1 MAMSDVES
9 TKAEPPAIWTIGFRP
24 FFLMAGVWS
33 AAALAGWIAVLTMGL
48 TLPSRFDPLTWHIHE
63 MLFGFVLAAIAGFL
77 LTAIPNWTG
86 RAPISGL
93 PLAALAT
100 LWLAGRVTCLVSA
113 SIPLGPAAVIDLA
126 FPFALCGV
134 VAREIIAG
142 RNWRNMIMPIPV
154 AVLGVADLLMYL
166 ELAGCSVPAGLGWR
180 LGLAAIIVLISV
192 VGGRIIPSFT
202 RNWLVKQ
209 NASRLPPAHGHL
221 DSLALVSL
229 LAGMIGWA
237 LFPQF
242 SPFGWLLLVAA
253 ALNLWRL
260 WRWRGAAVGAE
271 PLLTVL
277 HAGYLWAIVGAAL
290 LGASMLT
297 DHVPQAAAIHALT
310 AGAIGTMTLG
320 VMTRVSLGHTGRAL
334 TADRI
339 TALIYLLVILAA
351 IARVA
356 AWDGGPSAALIEISA
371 ALWIGSF
378 GLFVLRYG
386 PILFAARVRSVD
398 PAALEKLRPG

>member
-1 MAMSDVES
+1 MAMSDVENA
-9 TKAEPPAIWTIGFRP
+9 KAEPLAIWTIGFRP
-24 FFLMAGVWS
+24 FFLMAGIWS
-33 AAALAGWIAVLTMGL
+33 AVALAGWIAVLTIGL

-86 RAPISGL
+86 RPPISGRL
-93 PLAALAT
+93 LAALVM
-100 LWLAGRVTCLVSA
+100 LWFAGRVTCLVSA
-113 SIPLGPAAVIDLA
+113 WFPLGLAAAIDLA
-126 FPFALCGV
+126 FPFVLCGV

-154 AVLGVADLLMYL
+154 AMLGVADLLMYL
-166 ELAGCSVPAGLGWR
+166 ELSGSSLSVGLGWR

-202 RNWLVKQ
+202 RNWLIRQ
-209 NASRLPPAHGHL
+209 NASRLPPAHGHV

-237 LFPQF
+237 LFPERW
-242 SPFGWLLLVAA
+242 PFGWLLLVAA

-260 WRWRGAAVGAE
+260 GRWRGPAVGAE
-271 PLLTVL
+271 PLLTIL
-277 HAGYLWAIVGAAL
+277 HAGYLWVIIGAAL
-290 LGASMLT
+290 LGASMLA

-339 TALIYLLVILAA
+339 TGLIYLLVILAA

-356 AWDGGPSAALIEISA
+356 AWDGGSSAMLIEISA
-371 ALWIGSF
+371 VLWIGSF

-386 PILFAARVRSVD
+386 PILLSPRVKSVD
-398 PAALEKLRPG
+398 IQPRR

>member
-1 MAMSDVES
+1 MAMSDVEN
-9 TKAEPPAIWTIGFRP
+9 ARARPLAIWTIGFRP

-33 AAALAGWIAVLTMGL
+33 AVALAGWIAMLAMGF

-63 MLFGFVLAAIAGFL
+63 MLFGFVLAVIAGFL
-77 LTAIPNWTG
+77 LTAIPSWTG

-100 LWLAGRVTCLVSA
+100 LWLTGRVTCLVSA
-113 SIPLGPAAVIDLA
+113 SIPLGLAAAIDLA
-126 FPFALCGV
+126 FPFVLCGV

-142 RNWRNMIMPIPV
+142 RNWRNMIMPVPI

-166 ELAGCSVPAGLGWR
+166 ELAGSSLPAGLGWR
-180 LGLAAIIVLISV
+180 LALTAIIVLISV
-192 VGGRIIPSFT
+192 VGGRIVPSFT

-209 NASRLPPAHGHL
+209 DAPRLPPEHGHV
-221 DSLALVSL
+221 DNLALVTL
-229 LAGMIGWA
+229 HAGMIGWA
-237 LFPQF
+237 IFPGIW
-242 SPFGWLLLVAA
+242 PFGWLLLLAA

-260 WRWRGAAVGAE
+260 RRWCGMAARAE

-277 HAGYLWAIVGAAL
+277 HAGYLWVIVGAAL
-290 LGASMLT
+290 LGVSMLT
-297 DHVPQAAAIHALT
+297 GHVPQAAAIHALT

-334 TADRI
+334 KADRI
-339 TALIYLLVILAA
+339 TVLIYLLVIFAA

-356 AWDGGPSAALIEISA
+356 AWDGGSSAMLIEISA
-371 ALWIGSF
+371 VLWIGSF
-378 GLFVLRYG
+378 GLFTLRYG
-386 PILFAARVRSVD
+386 PILLAPRVQPVD
-398 PAALEKLRPG
+398 VQHGK

>member
-1 MAMSDVES
+1 MATSEVEN
-9 TKAEPPAIWTIGFRP
+9 ARARPFAIWTIGFRP

-33 AAALAGWIAVLTMGL
+33 VVALAGWIAMLAMGL

-63 MLFGFVLAAIAGFL
+63 MLFGFVLAVIAGFL

-100 LWLAGRVTCLVSA
+100 LWLTGRVTCLVST
-113 SIPLGPAAVIDLA
+113 SLPLGLAVAIDLT
-126 FPFALCGV
+126 FPFVLCGV
-134 VAREIIAG
+134 VAREIIVG
-142 RNWRNMIMPIPV
+142 RNWRNMVMPVPL

-166 ELAGCSVPAGLGWR
+166 ELAGSSVPAGLGWR
-180 LGLAAIIVLISV
+180 LALTAIIVLISV
-192 VGGRIIPSFT
+192 VGGRIVPSFT
-202 RNWLVKQ
+202 RNWLVKK
-209 NASRLPPAHGHL
+209 NAPRLPPEHGHI
-221 DSLALVSL
+221 DSLALVTL
-229 LAGMIGWA
+229 HAGMIGWTI
-237 LFPQF
+237 FPGGG
-242 SPFGWLLLVAA
+242 PFGWLLLLAA

-260 WRWRGAAVGAE
+260 GRWRGLAARAE

-277 HAGYLWAIVGAAL
+277 HIGYLWVIVGAAL
-290 LGASMLT
+290 LGVSMLS
-297 DHVPQAAAIHALT
+297 DRVPQAAAIHALT

-339 TALIYLLVILAA
+339 TALIYLLVIFAA

-356 AWDGGPSAALIEISA
+356 AWDSGSSAMLIEVSA

-378 GLFVLRYG
+378 GLFALRYG
-386 PILFAARVRSVD
+386 PILVAPRVQPVD
-398 PAALEKLRPG
+398 AQRGK

>member
-1 MAMSDVES
+1 MAMSDVGNA
-9 TKAEPPAIWTIGFRP
+9 KAEPLAIWTIGFRP
-24 FFLMAGVWS
+24 FFLMAGIWS
-33 AAALAGWIAVLTMGL
+33 VVALAGWIAMLTMGL

-77 LTAIPNWTG
+77 LTAIPSWTG
-86 RAPISGL
+86 RPPISGR
-93 PLAALAT
+93 PLAALVM
-100 LWLAGRVTCLVSA
+100 LWFAGRVTCLVSA
-113 SIPLGPAAVIDLA
+113 WFPLGLAAVIDLS
-126 FPFALCGV
+126 FPFVLCGF
-134 VAREIIAG
+134 VAREIMAG

-166 ELAGCSVPAGLGWR
+166 ELSGSSVPVGLGWR

-202 RNWLVKQ
+202 RNWLIKQ
-209 NASRLPPAHGHL
+209 NASRLPPAHGHV

-229 LAGMIGWA
+229 LAGMVGWA
-237 LFPQF
+237 LFPA
-242 SPFGWLLLVAA
+242 SWPFGWLLLVAA

-260 WRWRGAAVGAE
+260 GRWRGAAAGAE
-271 PLLTVL
+271 PLLSVL
-277 HAGYLWAIVGAAL
+277 HAGYLWVIIGAAL
-290 LGASMLT
+290 LGASMLA

-310 AGAIGTMTLG
+310 AGAIGTMMLG

-356 AWDGGPSAALIEISA
+356 AWDGGSSAMLIEMSA
-371 ALWIGSF
+371 VLWIGSF

-386 PILFAARVRSVD
+386 PILLASRVMSEDVQR
-398 PAALEKLRPG
+398 RP

>member
-1 MAMSDVES
+1 MAMSEVEN
-9 TKAEPPAIWTIGFRP
+9 ARARPFAIWTIGFRP

-33 AAALAGWIAVLTMGL
+33 AVALAGWIAMLAMGL

-63 MLFGFVLAAIAGFL
+63 MLFGFVLAVIAGFL

-93 PLAALAT
+93 PLAALVL
-100 LWLAGRVTCLVSA
+100 LWLAGRVTCLVST
-113 SIPLGPAAVIDLA
+113 SIPLGLAAAIDLA
-126 FPFALCGV
+126 FPFVLCGV
-134 VAREIIAG
+134 VALEIIVG
-142 RNWRNMIMPIPV
+142 RNWRNMVMPVPI

-166 ELAGCSVPAGLGWR
+166 ELAGSSVPAGLGWR
-180 LGLAAIIVLISV
+180 LALTAIIVLISV
-192 VGGRIIPSFT
+192 VGGRIVPSFT
-202 RNWLVKQ
+202 RNWLVKK
-209 NASRLPPAHGHL
+209 NAPRLPPEHGHI
-221 DSLALVSL
+221 DSLALVTL
-229 LAGMIGWA
+229 HAGMIGWA
-237 LFPQF
+237 IFPEIW
-242 SPFGWLLLVAA
+242 PFGWLLLLGA

-260 WRWRGAAVGAE
+260 GRWRGMAARAE

-277 HAGYLWAIVGAAL
+277 HTGYLWVIVGAAL
-290 LGASMLT
+290 LGVSMLT

-339 TALIYLLVILAA
+339 TALIYLLVVLAA

-356 AWDGGPSAALIEISA
+356 AWDSGASAMLIEVSA

-378 GLFVLRYG
+378 GLFALRYG
-386 PILFAARVRSVD
+386 PILVAPRVQPLDVQRG
-398 PAALEKLRPG
+398 K

>member
-1 MAMSDVES
+1 MAMSDVERA
-9 TKAEPPAIWTIGFRP
+9 KAEPPAIWTIGFRP
-24 FFLMAGVWS
+24 FFLMAGGWS
-33 AAALAGWIAVLTMGL
+33 ALALAGWIAALTIGL

-86 RAPISGL
+86 RPPISGR

-100 LWLAGRVTCLVSA
+100 LWLAGRIICLVSA
-113 SIPLGPAAVIDLA
+113 SIPLGLAAVIDLA
-126 FPFALCGV
+126 FPFVLCGV

-142 RNWRNMIMPIPV
+142 RNLRNMIMPVPV

-166 ELAGCSVPAGLGWR
+166 ELGGVPVPVGLGWR

-221 DSLALVSL
+221 DSLALVTL
-229 LAGMIGWA
+229 HAGMIGWA
-237 LFPQF
+237 FFPGNW
-242 SPFGWLLLVAA
+242 PLGWLLLVAA

-260 WRWRGAAVGAE
+260 GRWRGMAAGTE

-277 HAGYLWAIVGAAL
+277 HVGYLWVIIGAAL

-297 DHVPQAAAIHALT
+297 GHVPQAAAIHALT

-334 TADRI
+334 AADRI
-339 TALIYLLVILAA
+339 TALIYLLVIVAA

-356 AWDGGPSAALIEISA
+356 AWDGGSSAMLIEISA
-371 ALWIGSF
+371 VLWIGSF

-386 PILFAARVRSVD
+386 PVLWTPRVWSVD
-398 PAALEKLRPG
+398 VQRRQ

>member
-1 MAMSDVES
+1 MAMSGVENA
-9 TKAEPPAIWTIGFRP
+9 KAEPLAIWTIGFRP

-33 AAALAGWIAVLTMGL
+33 AVALAGWIGVLTMGL

-86 RAPISGL
+86 RPPISGR
-93 PLAALAT
+93 PLAALVM

-113 SIPLGPAAVIDLA
+113 WFPLGLAAVIDLA
-126 FPFALCGV
+126 FPFVLCGV

-166 ELAGCSVPAGLGWR
+166 ELSGSSLPVGLGWR

-202 RNWLVKQ
+202 RNWLIKQ
-209 NASRLPPAHGHL
+209 NASRLPPAHGHV

-229 LAGMIGWA
+229 LAGMVGWA
-237 LFPQF
+237 LFPA
-242 SPFGWLLLVAA
+242 SWPFGGLLLVAA
-253 ALNLWRL
+253 ALNGWRL
-260 WRWRGAAVGAE
+260 GRWRGTAVGAE
-271 PLLTVL
+271 PLLAVL
-277 HAGYLWAIVGAAL
+277 HAGYLWVIIGAAL
-290 LGASMLT
+290 LGASMLA
-297 DHVPQAAAIHALT
+297 DHVPRAAAIHALT

-356 AWDGGPSAALIEISA
+356 AWGGGWSASLIEISA
-371 ALWIGSF
+371 VLWVGSF

-386 PILFAARVRSVD
+386 PILLASRVMSVD
-398 PAALEKLRPG
+398 AQRRP